1 MNTTACLHT
10 TARRLR
16 FLRRHPN
23 PYIGQQSPTYC
34 QGMAHAYEYAL
45 RVILDEFCIKDGEW
59 HTAMYGPQSEDQDL
73 QYPE

>member
-1 MNTTACLHT
+1 
-10 TARRLR
+10 
-16 FLRRHPN
+16 
-23 PYIGQQSPTYC
+23 
-34 QGMAHAYEYAL
+34 MAHAYEYAL